1 MATYD
6 YDLGVIGGGAAGLTA
21 VAGGARLGA
30 KVLLIEKGPALGG
43 DCLHYGCVPSK
54 TLIASANLRHRMRKA
69 SHWGLPDMELPPV
82 DFRTI
87 TARIRSVI
95 EHIQLHDSPERFC
108 SLGAKVEFGSP
119 EFVDEHAVSLN
130 GKTVSAD
137 RWIVATGSS
146 PAIPDI
152 PGLRHTPHLTNK
164 TLFSL
169 DALPESLVI
178 LGGGAMAVEM
188 AQAFQRLGSAVTL
201 VQRSGQLLSGED
213 PDMAALVR
221 QRLESEG
228 VTVITGVKVRFAG
241 VSSGLRHVGYTL
253 ASGEEAVAS
262 AKALLVAMGRNPNV
276 AGLKLE
282 KAGVAYTEKGI
293 PTDSRLRTTADNIF
307 AAGDILGKW
316 LFTHAAGYEG
326 GVALTNAVAR
336 LPRKADYTLMPKA
349 IYCEPELASVGL
361 TETAAAKAGIAVT
374 PHIERFE
381 DNDRAQADGTP
392 EGLIK
397 MLVDG
402 REKVVGVQI
411 LGSRA
416 GDLLCEWIAALAG
429 GVKLSALAQAVHPY
443 PTLGEISKRVA
454 GEFLAPKIFDGVA
467 PKILKLVFGLKGRA
481 CG

>member
-54 TLIASANLRHRMRKA
+54 TLIASANLRHRMLTSSR
-69 SHWGLPDMELPPV
+69 WGLPDMELPPV
-82 DFRTI
+82 DFSKI
-87 TARIRSVI
+87 KARIRQVI

-164 TLFSL
+164 SLFSL
-169 DALPESLVI
+169 DELPESLLI

-188 AQAFQRLGSAVTL
+188 AQAFQRLGSSVTM
-201 VQRSGQLLSGED
+201 VQRSDQLLSGED

-221 QRLESEG
+221 QRLEAEG
-228 VTVITGVKVRFAG
+228 VTVITGAKARFAS
-241 VSSGLRHVGYTL
+241 VSYGLRHVGYSL

-262 AKALLVAMGRNPNV
+262 AKFLLVAMGRSPNV

-336 LPRKADYTLMPKA
+336 LPRKTDYTLMPKA
-349 IYCEPELASVGL
+349 TYCEPELATVGL
-361 TETAAAKAGIAVT
+361 TEAAAAKAGIAVT
-374 PHIERFE
+374 PHVQRFE

-402 REKVVGVQI
+402 KEKVVGVQI

>member
-1 MATYD
+1 MASFD

-30 KVLLIEKGPALGG
+30 KVLLIEKGSALGG

-54 TLIASANLRHRMRKA
+54 TLIASANLRHRMLTSSR
-69 SHWGLPDMELPPV
+69 WGLPDMELPPV
-82 DFRTI
+82 DFSKI
-87 TARIRSVI
+87 KARIRQVI

-164 TLFSL
+164 SLFSL
-169 DALPESLVI
+169 DELPESLLI

-188 AQAFQRLGSAVTL
+188 AQAFQRLGSSVTM
-201 VQRSGQLLSGED
+201 VQRSDQLLSGED

-221 QRLESEG
+221 QRLEAEG
-228 VTVITGVKVRFAG
+228 VTVITGAKARFAS
-241 VSSGLRHVGYTL
+241 VSYGLRHVGYSL

-262 AKALLVAMGRNPNV
+262 AKFLLVAMGRSPNV

-336 LPRKADYTLMPKA
+336 LPRKTDYTLMPKA
-349 IYCEPELASVGL
+349 TYCEPELATVGL
-361 TETAAAKAGIAVT
+361 TEAAAAKAGIAVT
-374 PHIERFE
+374 PHVQRFE

-402 REKVVGVQI
+402 KEKVVGVQI

>member
-1 MATYD
+1 
-6 YDLGVIGGGAAGLTA
+6 
-21 VAGGARLGA
+21 
-30 KVLLIEKGPALGG
+30 
-43 DCLHYGCVPSK
+43 
-54 TLIASANLRHRMRKA
+54 
-69 SHWGLPDMELPPV
+69 
-82 DFRTI
+82 
-87 TARIRSVI
+87 
-95 EHIQLHDSPERFC
+95 
-108 SLGAKVEFGSP
+108 
-119 EFVDEHAVSLN
+119 
-130 GKTVSAD
+130 
-137 RWIVATGSS
+137 
-146 PAIPDI
+146 
-152 PGLRHTPHLTNK
+152 
-164 TLFSL
+164 
-169 DALPESLVI
+169 
-178 LGGGAMAVEM
+178 MAVEM
-188 AQAFQRLGSAVTL
+188 AQAFQRLGSAVTM
-201 VQRSGQLLSGED
+201 VQRSDQLLSGED

-228 VTVITGVKVRFAG
+228 ITVITGAKARFAS
-241 VSSGLRHVGYTL
+241 VSFGLRHVGYTL
-253 ASGEEAVAS
+253 ASGEEGIAS
-262 AKALLVAMGRNPNV
+262 AKALLVAMGRSPNV

-336 LPRKADYTLMPKA
+336 LPRKTDYTLMPKA
-349 IYCEPELASVGL
+349 TYCEPELATVGL
-361 TETAAAKAGIAVT
+361 TETAAAKAGIVVT
-374 PHIERFE
+374 PQIQRFE

-402 REKVVGVQI
+402 KEKVVGVQI
-411 LGSRA
+411 LGPRA

-429 GVKLSALAQAVHPY
+429 GVKLSAMAQAVHPY

>member
-21 VAGGARLGA
+21 AAGGARLGA

-54 TLIASANLRHRMRKA
+54 TLIASANLRHRMLKA
-69 SHWGLPDMELPPV
+69 SRWGLPDMELPPV
-82 DFRTI
+82 DFSRI
-87 TARIRSVI
+87 TARIREVI

-146 PAIPDI
+146 PAIPDF
-152 PGLRHTPHLTNK
+152 PGLRQTPHLTNK

-169 DALPESLVI
+169 GELPESLLI

-188 AQAFQRLGSAVTL
+188 AQAFQRLGSSVTM
-201 VQRSGQLLSGED
+201 VQRSDQLLSGED
-213 PDMAALVR
+213 PDMGALIR

-228 VTVITGVKVRFAG
+228 VAVITGAKARFAS
-241 VSSGLRHVGYTL
+241 VSYGLRHVGYTL

-262 AKALLVAMGRNPNV
+262 AKTLLIAMGRSPNV

-326 GVALTNAVAR
+326 GIALTNAVAR
-336 LPRKADYTLMPKA
+336 LPRKTDYALMPKA
-349 IYCEPELASVGL
+349 IYCEPELATVGL
-361 TETAAAKAGIAVT
+361 TEAAAAKAGIAVT
-374 PHIERFE
+374 KYIQRFE

-392 EGLIK
+392 EGLVK
-397 MLVDG
+397 MLIDG

-416 GDLLCEWIAALAG
+416 GDLLCEWIAVLAG

-443 PTLGEISKRVA
+443 PTLGEISKRVT